1 MTFRNHKYAARVCTT
16 LGAAVAALAL
26 LGQTVGPRLTA
37 QCGPNPIVCENLQ
50 AGNPSSEWD
59 ISGAGDSTLQGFATD
74 ISVNKG
80 DTVRLKVKT
89 TAARFNIDIYRLGYY
104 VNGAGARKIVSFTN
118 ITGSNQTA
126 TPCVTD
132 NATHLVDCG
141 AWTESASW
149 LVPATAVSGIYF

>member
-1 MTFRNHKYAARVCTT
+1 MTSRNHKYTARACTA

-80 DTVRLKVKT
+80 DTVRFKVKT
-89 TAARFNIDIYRLGYY
+89 TASTFNIDIYRLGYY
-104 VNGAGARKIVSFTN
+104 VNGAGARKVTTSPI
-118 ITGSNQTA
+118 IATGSNQTA
-126 TPCVTD
+126 TPCLTD
-132 NATHLVDCG
+132 NTTHLVDCG
-141 AWTESASW
+141 PWTVSASW
-149 LVPATAVSGIYF
+149 